1 MIRVYY
7 PTPGS
12 DTEAS
17 ILPPPRPLS
26 PPNRSLD
33 ATYIFPALQKVG

>member
-12 DTEAS
+12 DREAS
-17 ILPPPRPLS
+17 ILPPPRPLP
-26 PPNRSLD
+26 PPNQSLD
-33 ATYIFPALQKVG
+33 ATYIFPALLAVG